1 MWYLLNYSLTLYVLA
16 PCGPSV
22 CSFLPFFFFFVFALT
37 PATRRR
43 RGRRMRR
50 EASMPADR
58 PQLLVPRVPVRGT
71 PLSSFFF
78 FFYSSSNLLSPATSL
93 LVSFLPSPPK
103 PFFSPGVLARLCN
116 VRRPCAGGHLT
127 PRTGTLTSQHP
138 PSRPPSVLL
147 FFFFF
152 LPPHSARNFLPCP
165 RNCPPF
171 SSSPPPALPPPL
183 FFFFSSPLSFQNTF
197 FPASE
202 TVPLSLTLPLP
213 LSSSLFFFFFFFFH
227 PSLSQSEC
235 ILLCEK
241 PAACDWNPSLPPST
255 FDVAAELYLSI
266 EPPTHHHPIPHPGNI
281 RHN

>member
-1 MWYLLNYSLTLYVLA
+1 
-16 PCGPSV
+16 
-22 CSFLPFFFFFVFALT
+22 
-37 PATRRR
+37 
-43 RGRRMRR
+43 MRR

-147 FFFFF
+147 FFFF
-152 LPPHSARNFLPCP
+152 
-165 RNCPPF
+165 
-171 SSSPPPALPPPL
+171 
-183 FFFFSSPLSFQNTF
+183 SSPLSFQNTF
-197 FPASE
+197 FPARE
-202 TVPLSLTLPLP
+202 TAPLSLPPPLP
-213 LSSSLFFFFFFFFH
+213 LSSSLFFFFFFFFFFH

>member
-152 LPPHSARNFLPCP
+152 LPPLVPKYFLPCQ
-165 RNCPPF
+165 RNCPTF
-171 SSSPPPALPPPL
+171 SHSPSPALLLTLLLLLLLLPSLFVPVRVHPALWEASCLWLESLITPVNFWRSGGIIFVHRTPHPPPP
-183 FFFFSSPLSFQNTF
+183 
-197 FPASE
+197 
-202 TVPLSLTLPLP
+202 
-213 LSSSLFFFFFFFFH
+213 
-227 PSLSQSEC
+227 
-235 ILLCEK
+235 
-241 PAACDWNPSLPPST
+241 NPTPRKHKTQLDRGTRGRISN
-255 FDVAAELYLSI
+255 Y
-266 EPPTHHHPIPHPGNI
+266 PIQCLKK
-281 RHN
+281 